1 MATGLG
7 GPTCLVGPK
16 PIVDR
21 DRDGGGI
28 TELNVETD
36 ARRVLLDGLDRPH
49 GLVLLNNTAVV
60 SEAGKLTSYTV
71 DMNGMFIEGRVLVDG
86 IPVGNHQTNTVD
98 VMPNGTL
105 LWHSGSTCNVCNE
118 ADERNAA
125 LLWVNATTGEHG
137 VLVSGV
143 RNSFDGVWV
152 DGHGYFFTDNGRDWE
167 GDHPDEE
174 LNFMIPGAAYG
185 WPDDEPTTR
194 FPPEPKPPL
203 GAGRRTAR

>member
-1 MATGLG
+1 MRRQLLPVVLLLVALLMVRQIYPYVSGNEPNVVDGYEVERVATGLG
-7 GPTCLVGPK
+7 GPTCLVWANETHLL
-16 PIVDR
+16 IC

-137 VLVSGV
+137 LSLI
-143 RNSFDGVWV
+143 
-152 DGHGYFFTDNGRDWE
+152 H
-167 GDHPDEE
+167 
-174 LNFMIPGAAYG
+174 I
-185 WPDDEPTTR
+185 
-194 FPPEPKPPL
+194 
-203 GAGRRTAR
+203 